1 MSRGAICQTGFLRE
15 NRVARGSA
23 QRALDVA
30 RGLRVVESLVRCRC
44 RYRGPA
50 VPVSIASTRQIYV
63 TVLTPTYPGH
73 DLVSTTTST
82 LTTIL
87 NTVAPPISAHE
98 TLELWLSHPMVGYQG
113 VESVVYRAWTRVLE
127 QTESGELVVVWSA
140 PPEVTETKRGM
151 YPVQGWEIGWEAAG
165 KEMEAIKARE
175 EKDPQGRGKEPN
187 REWTSPGWTY
197 PD

>member
-1 MSRGAICQTGFLRE
+1 MTEICHRTNAYL
-15 NRVARGSA
+15 
-23 QRALDVA
+23 
-30 RGLRVVESLVRCRC
+30 
-44 RYRGPA
+44 
-50 VPVSIASTRQIYV
+50 
-63 TVLTPTYPGH
+63 PGH

-98 TLELWLSHPMVGYQG
+98 TLELWLAHPMVGYQG

-140 PPEVTETKRGM
+140 PPEVIETKRGM

-175 EKDPQGRGKEPN
+175 ENDPQGRGKEPN
-187 REWTSPGWTY
+187 REWACADLVASSRSLTLFLICPRDGRGTGQGSSYWNATPCPSPRLPSLFILCDYDYNSTIGPADT
-197 PD
+197 